1 MEWKSIQINKQNIK
15 RNIGTA
21 VLIAMPHKSDY
32 DGFSFWYTTKLIKVG
47 KHSNAL
53 ELVYNDEFIFKLKKV
68 SKKNFNV
75 LEEIEIDVEDF
86 EEAFRVMND
95 NITSKKEDN
104 ESYLKIEQPIKIDK
118 EIKILEELKNE

>member
-15 RNIGTA
+15 KNIGTA
-21 VLIAMPHKSDY
+21 VLIAMPHNSDY
-32 DGFSFWYTTKLIKVG
+32 NKFTFWHTTKLIKVG

-53 ELVYNDEFIFKLKKV
+53 ELIYNDEFIFKLKKV

-104 ESYLKIEQPIKIDK
+104 ESYLKVAQPIKIDK